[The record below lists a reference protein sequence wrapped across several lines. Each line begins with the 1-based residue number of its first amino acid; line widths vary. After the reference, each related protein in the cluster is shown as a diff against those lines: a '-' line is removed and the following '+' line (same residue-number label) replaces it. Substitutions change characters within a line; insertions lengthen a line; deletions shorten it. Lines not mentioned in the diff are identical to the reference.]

1 MISILGN
8 PRAPN
13 AGDKSKAEAVA
24 ALETVMKEEV
34 LTVAPTALGALAA
47 DASVWEVVHPA

>member
-34 LTVAPTALGALAA
+34 LTVAPTALGALAD